1 LNLYAY
7 CGNNPVAYTDPTGLW
22 IETVFD
28 LFSLGVSVVEV
39 VINPA
44 NLWNWAGLVGDAVDL
59 LPLVTGVGEGVKST
73 KLVKYTDSM
82 YDTSLKTIRISKAV
96 NHATDFADGS
106 WNLVR
111 TVDRTADGF
120 TASNHLLG
128 TRLHTFFMNNGV
140 TIKGTR
146 LRVDGLIENNIFEL
160 KPYNRRSLRAGVK
173 QLLQYNNAFGGK
185 HNMILVFY

>member
-1 LNLYAY
+1 VIRRFINSDNYELLPILSETVGQLNLYAY

-82 YDTSLKTIRISKAV
+82 LTFGESLP
-96 NHATDFADGS
+96 
-106 WNLVR
+106 VR
-111 TVDRTADGF
+111 DRPIY
-120 TASNHLLG
+120 
-128 TRLHTFFMNNGV
+128 RLHSFKGEEIVRSSEMAAPEEASVCGKRTGV
-140 TIKGTR
+140 CTCKYQVTG
-146 LRVDGLIENNIFEL
+146 
-160 KPYNRRSLRAGVK
+160 
-173 QLLQYNNAFGGK
+173 
-185 HNMILVFY
+185 